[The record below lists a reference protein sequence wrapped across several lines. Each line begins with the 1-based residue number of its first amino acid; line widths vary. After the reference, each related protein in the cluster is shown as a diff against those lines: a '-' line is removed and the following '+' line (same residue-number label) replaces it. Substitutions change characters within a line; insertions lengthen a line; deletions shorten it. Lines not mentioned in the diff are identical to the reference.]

1 MTKQAYTITC
11 ASRFRDDVLSLA
23 ERRGVNAGDIARSVL
38 LVVPINEI
46 RDYPDPGGPSAGD
59 REVVILKSG
68 AAKGR
73 PWRRKPR
80 LQVRM
85 APGYDPVTLR
95 RALAIALAMARG
107 ETGVRLEPAEVPLMT
122 LEPEPAHETTVT
134 AAPADEELNR
144 LRAAVSALSF
154 DPLEEGVRTR
164 DEALHVLGLPPGRM
178 PDRTTLRARF
188 RMLATIHHP
197 DGELGDHR
205 RMAQL
210 NSAMEVLRGQAY

>member
-1 MTKQAYTITC
+1 MTKKAYTIPC
-11 ASRFRDDVLSLA
+11 ASQFRDDVLALA
-23 ERRGVNAGDIARSVL
+23 NRRGVNAGDIARSVL
-38 LVVPINEI
+38 LVVPIDDI
-46 RDYPDPGGPSAGD
+46 RDYPDPGEPTASD

-68 AAKGR
+68 SAKGR

-85 APGYDPVTLR
+85 AAGYDPVTLR

-107 ETGVRLEPAEVPLMT
+107 ETGVRLEAADEPVMELTPESIDDGSAE
-122 LEPEPAHETTVT
+122 
-134 AAPADEELNR
+134 ADEELIR
-144 LRAAVSALSF
+144 LRAMVSVLSF
-154 DPLEEGVRTR
+154 DPLEDGVRTR

-178 PDRTTLRARF
+178 PDQSTLRARF

-205 RMAQL
+205 RMSQL

>member
-1 MTKQAYTITC
+1 MTKKAYTIPC
-11 ASRFRDDVLSLA
+11 ASQFRDEVLALA

-38 LVVPINEI
+38 LVVPIDDI
-46 RDYPDPGGPSAGD
+46 RDYPDPGGPAATD

-85 APGYDPVTLR
+85 AAGYDTITLR
-95 RALAIALAMARG
+95 RALAIALAMERG
-107 ETGVRLEPAEVPLMT
+107 ETGVRLEPAEA
-122 LEPEPAHETTVT
+122 PEPDIIDDTVDDT
-134 AAPADEELNR
+134 EISDDFDEELTR
-144 LRAAVSALSF
+144 LRAMVSVLSF
-154 DPLEEGVRTR
+154 DPLEDGVRTR
-164 DEALHVLGLPPGRM
+164 DEALHVLGLPPGRV
-178 PDRTTLRARF
+178 PDTTTLRARF

-210 NSAMEVLRGQAY
+210 NSAMEVLREQYY